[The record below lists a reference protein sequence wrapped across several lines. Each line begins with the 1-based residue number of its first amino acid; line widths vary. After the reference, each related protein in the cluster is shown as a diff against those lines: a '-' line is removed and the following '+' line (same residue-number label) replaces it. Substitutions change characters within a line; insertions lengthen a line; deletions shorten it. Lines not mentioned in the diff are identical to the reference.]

1 VNDATGM
8 PQKVLVVG
16 GSSEI
21 AGHILE
27 RLARRRASHVLL
39 AGRQLAE
46 METVCERLRAAGT
59 ASAEVMALDLSD
71 SSSLTTFARQAAER
85 LGGIDLVLFAAGN
98 LGTADLDELDAET
111 VSAMTESNFSGQAA
125 LAIELAKDTARRGG
139 GRLVFLSSVAGV
151 RVRRANFVYGAAKAG
166 LDGFAIGLSEALY
179 KTGVK
184 VMVVRPGFV
193 RTKMTAGR
201 PEAPFA
207 VGPEEVADAVVQG
220 LEKDRAVVWVP
231 AQLQLIFAIFRLL
244 PQSVW
249 RRLPG

>member
-1 VNDATGM
+1 MNDATGM

-27 RLARRRASHVLL
+27 RLARRRASSVLL
-39 AGRQLAE
+39 AGRQPNE
-46 METVCERLRAAGT
+46 MERICERLRAAGT
-59 ASAEVMALDLSD
+59 ASAEAMALDLRD
-71 SSSLTTFARQAAER
+71 SSSLAPFARRAAER
-85 LGGIDLVLFAAGN
+85 LDGIDLVLFAAGD
-98 LGTADLDELDAET
+98 LGTAALDELDAEA
-111 VSAMTESNFSGQAA
+111 VNAMAASNFSGQAA
-125 LAIELAKDTARRGG
+125 LAIEFANDMVRRGS
-139 GRLVFLSSVAGV
+139 GRLIFLSSVAGV

-166 LDGFAIGLSEALY
+166 LDGFALGLSEALAES
-179 KTGVK
+179 GVK

-201 PEAPFA
+201 AAAPFA
-207 VGPEEVADAVVQG
+207 VGPEEVADAVLRG
-220 LEKDRAVVWVP
+220 LEKDRSVVWVP
-231 AQLQLIFAIFRLL
+231 AQLELIFAVFRLL